1 MDVRVLMPAKLRCR
15 TLFVCVSASSVAAHY
30 FPPELRASFEPPEY
44 ADESLSIA
52 SMEEGGKQGSYIVGM
67 LRLVRRGSCLNET
80 GSRVER
86 CEGGLARDAHQSALP
101 KSGVPFSTRMFASAQ
116 PERDHLRCIGAAPL
130 CIRYE
135 YALCRRRYSRKVKP
149 LAVNAGK
156 QRLCG

>member
-1 MDVRVLMPAKLRCR
+1 LPHAIRLRIGVKRRGPLLSARVASVVR
-15 TLFVCVSASSVAAHY
+15 T
-30 FPPELRASFEPPEY
+30 PEY

-130 CIRYE
+130 CKDMNMQFVGDGIRE
-135 YALCRRRYSRKVKP
+135 K
-149 LAVNAGK
+149 
-156 QRLCG
+156 